1 MENLENVV
9 TEETVSPVEN
19 MQEETEP
26 KETKELTEEEKK
38 KIGHDTSEKYHTL
51 LSLIHSMED
60 QYNEF
65 KKSMEYFAEYSDRV
79 KKDILY
85 DILPYSITDI
95 KEKPIEELDKFVSK
109 YKLVGYK
116 EKSEKELRD
125 LLLDIKNNSI
135 NLYNFYK
142 ESLKNYED
150 SNDILRSFISTNNSV
165 NKSKRE
171 KKIIESLEKSK
182 ETASEESKKKI
193 DKTIDTI
200 HKSIDYSFIYT
211 RLDEY
216 GAKEVERLMDGFF
229 SSGPKG
235 GYIMNRFKKHI
246 KYFGYDPNI
255 FSRLFNLEETFLS
268 EEYAP
273 FNNLFLYVYITF
285 VSYANRYDDKD
296 KLFVSSITNAMA
308 DLIYH
313 NYPDDESKNK
323 FLDVIMNV
331 DNRFLKYKDRF
342 IKENWSYKN
351 HEHRKVLEEEKTNK
365 LLKELFKK
373 FYDTLW
379 ITDPKAEFPDAKTF
393 DDFKKE
399 YDTLVDKYMSRD
411 NEYMKEVEENDKNI
425 DDSTKQSADNGV
437 KKTAEGDG
445 SSNEDS
451 PTDEKE
457 YNNSDDIKTN
467 STKDVPDQEN
477 SGSDT
482 KAVNKSVDQASAE
495 SNTDQSVKSK
505 EELKRDSI
513 RLSNTIDSVQ
523 DTLNE
528 IKKN

>member
-9 TEETVSPVEN
+9 TEEAVSPVEN
-19 MQEETEP
+19 VQEETEP

-38 KIGHDTSEKYHTL
+38 KIAHDTSENYHTL

-65 KKSMEYFAEYSDRV
+65 KESMEYFAEYSDRV

-95 KEKPIEELDKFVSK
+95 KEKPVEELDKFVSK
-109 YKLVGYK
+109 YKLAGYK
-116 EKSEKELRD
+116 EKPEKELRD
-125 LLLDIKNNSI
+125 LLLDIKSNSI

-150 SNDILRSFISTNNSV
+150 SNDILRSFISANNSV

-171 KKIIESLEKSK
+171 KEIIKSLEKSK

-216 GAKEVERLMDGFF
+216 GAKEVERLMNGFF

-255 FSRLFNLEETFLS
+255 FSRLFNLEETFLP

-273 FNNLFLYVYITF
+273 FNNLFLYVYISF
-285 VSYANRYDDKD
+285 VSYADRYDDKD

-331 DNRFLKYKDRF
+331 DNRFLKYKDKF
-342 IKENWSYKN
+342 IKGNWSYKN
-351 HEHRKVLEEEKTNK
+351 HEHRKVLEEEKTNR
-365 LLKELFKK
+365 LLKGLFEK
-373 FYDTLW
+373 FNDTLW
-379 ITDPKAEFPDAKTF
+379 IADPKAEFPDAKTF

-399 YDTLVDKYMSRD
+399 YDALVDKYMSRD
-411 NEYMKEVEENDKNI
+411 NEYMKEVEENGEKV
-425 DDSTKQSADNGV
+425 DDSTKQSTDNGIKETTDGDESSNDDSPE
-437 KKTAEGDG
+437 KKYDNSDG
-445 SSNEDS
+445 S
-451 PTDEKE
+451 
-457 YNNSDDIKTN
+457 KTN
-467 STKDVPDQEN
+467 STKDVSDQEN
-477 SGSDT
+477 SESDT
-482 KAVNKSVDQASAE
+482 NTVNKSVDQASAE

-523 DTLNE
+523 DTLNKIRE
-528 IKKN
+528 N